1 MSLPPE
7 KMPNPVFDYKKNGI
21 VFVQDGT
28 IFYSPNCSRLAKIPP
43 SCNNEPFNQAHLD
56 ISMFKQPVWWSVF
69 WGWQS
74 FIPLSPS
81 FTSSPFETFCW
92 MPRIQAVDIYR
103 TMPSGETKLEKK
115 FQMAEDDIYNWKRRE
130 SLITNAAQVIR
141 LQYKISGNS
150 PPLPS
155 SFHYDKPHKS
165 FNVAKRMITVSRDS
179 FVIWMG
185 FLSYI
190 ISHTKE
196 QNPHSVAVLPQS
208 PLPFWYEYLRD
219 THQYADSWLDGL
231 SSSTVCSFD
240 IKTPR
245 AGIVFQWSNRDTT
258 RPPIRYFLENH
269 VPMYF
274 VWTSKEEHAISVDC
288 SLAYLQ
294 PPTELVQEA
303 LTILFTTPDLPL
315 AGLVMQ
321 QYYGLGNKP
330 ITNETLQF
338 LRLEQATSV
347 VFKFV
352 GHKFINQTNSLEEV
366 EVNGPIASSRLK
378 ALAASREKQLREM
391 TESAVNFPFQGML
404 DRVSGEDT
412 GKLYDHFNDFFTAR
426 AKAQAEIIKV
436 ESSRDRQRRESR
448 EKNPGITNSTMY
460 TWEKTHS
467 SGGKELYMR
476 VRVKKKCNEDVY
488 SEYRSSQRC
497 YNAFS
502 NEWDMCHEFHFGSDD
517 GYESDSDGDDYYG
530 DNDDGHA
537 LTHPS
542 LPEGGPMN
550 LNMDDTPSTALTHP
564 SLSEGG
570 PMNMDMDEIRPPY
583 HSQGVLDTATL
594 VYGYVPPYD
603 HVITTPTRFTW
614 HALLGFLGFVANLS
628 DHSVSEIDERALTLF
643 FNNLSTGKGSEIPD
657 HLLDLTN
664 GTFAS
669 SSSLFDFST
678 IRRLSKDL
686 FIFYSPRSIACQWV
700 LGVHSAAAALYV
712 CRYILTNPVAHNLL
726 TVANRLVERGIPFR
740 TLLPLNCS
748 PRQVSFTQE
757 FIPTSHRLVSHTF
770 TVADF
775 ETSMLQCQTVLS
787 SAQGRAA
794 LLRGGIVGRIAKEF
808 ISNDR
813 VYEGPS
819 VEVTAHRVGYLVPSG
834 EGICLCDDDLTEHE
848 VAIICGTYSL
858 YTSKYTTSFILL
870 KSHSFLFSAKTRGGV
885 VMVSSSFRVASRTL
899 W

>member
-141 LQYKISGNS
+141 LQYKISGNT

-460 TWEKTHS
+460 TWEKTH
-467 SGGKELYMR
+467 
-476 VRVKKKCNEDVY
+476 
-488 SEYRSSQRC
+488 
-497 YNAFS
+497 
-502 NEWDMCHEFHFGSDD
+502 
-517 GYESDSDGDDYYG
+517 
-530 DNDDGHA
+530 
-537 LTHPS
+537 
-542 LPEGGPMN
+542 
-550 LNMDDTPSTALTHP
+550 
-564 SLSEGG
+564 
-570 PMNMDMDEIRPPY
+570 
-583 HSQGVLDTATL
+583 
-594 VYGYVPPYD
+594 
-603 HVITTPTRFTW
+603 
-614 HALLGFLGFVANLS
+614 
-628 DHSVSEIDERALTLF
+628 
-643 FNNLSTGKGSEIPD
+643 
-657 HLLDLTN
+657 
-664 GTFAS
+664 
-669 SSSLFDFST
+669 
-678 IRRLSKDL
+678 
-686 FIFYSPRSIACQWV
+686 
-700 LGVHSAAAALYV
+700 
-712 CRYILTNPVAHNLL
+712 
-726 TVANRLVERGIPFR
+726 
-740 TLLPLNCS
+740 
-748 PRQVSFTQE
+748 
-757 FIPTSHRLVSHTF
+757 
-770 TVADF
+770 
-775 ETSMLQCQTVLS
+775 
-787 SAQGRAA
+787 
-794 LLRGGIVGRIAKEF
+794 
-808 ISNDR
+808 
-813 VYEGPS
+813 
-819 VEVTAHRVGYLVPSG
+819 
-834 EGICLCDDDLTEHE
+834 
-848 VAIICGTYSL
+848 
-858 YTSKYTTSFILL
+858 
-870 KSHSFLFSAKTRGGV
+870 
-885 VMVSSSFRVASRTL
+885 
-899 W
+899 